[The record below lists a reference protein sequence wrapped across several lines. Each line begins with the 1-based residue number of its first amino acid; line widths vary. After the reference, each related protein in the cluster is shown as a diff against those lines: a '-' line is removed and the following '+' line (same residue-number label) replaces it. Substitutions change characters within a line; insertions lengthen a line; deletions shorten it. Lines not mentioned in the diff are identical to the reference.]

1 MPVIVGGTNYYIE
14 SILWKVLLDSASSD
28 DESDSAPLLF
38 DEDVRANNESVTMAA
53 NISDLPFCTP
63 DAVEHLSSA
72 HLHQLLKTVD
82 PVMADV
88 LHPNN
93 RRKVIR

>member
-1 MPVIVGGTNYYIE
+1 MGGTNYYIE
-14 SILWKVLLDSASSD
+14 SVLWKVLLDAESSD
-28 DESDSAPLLF
+28 ADSDSAPLLF
-38 DEDVRANNESVTMAA
+38 DEDVKMAGEGAPMAA

-63 DAVEHLSSA
+63 DAVDHLSSA

-82 PVMADV
+82 PVMADI